1 MRAFE
6 DLTLLRA
13 FVCIVECGSISLNVT
28 HNSIERG
35 SANPKGIPPQSP
47 GLARS
52 AYPGNAT
59 SQVTT
64 SKGLRPASERSIRNP
79 FGVGTCFASNPQ
91 GSSFLA
97 TLGFVSESR
106 WDSAEQLIEFVG
118 NVEGRAQRR
127 PRFNLSASTGATL
140 PLPSA
145 SAKSPAHL
153 HITGRRG

>member
-13 FVCIVECGSISLNVT
+13 FVCIVECGSLALNVT

-64 SKGLRPASERSIRNP
+64 PKGLRPGSERSIRNP
-79 FGVGTCFASNPQ
+79 FEVGTCFASNPQ

-118 NVEGRAQRR
+118 NIESLAPALQSGWRR
-127 PRFNLSASTGATL
+127 PSLVNFDLIESLRRIQQVAL
-140 PLPSA
+140 
-145 SAKSPAHL
+145 
-153 HITGRRG
+153 RRGW